1 MIPFYVKIKNSNGN
15 GHNTLHNNAVGSG
28 NESNLSDKDYDALNT
43 LIMGNEDG
51 GVSLVL
57 LDNAQANSNKPNTR
71 GLNKQFTGL
80 QGLKPEE
87 LNDDLTL
94 LRNAIVKKE
103 K

>member
-1 MIPFYVKIKNSNGN
+1 M
-15 GHNTLHNNAVGSG
+15 GSG